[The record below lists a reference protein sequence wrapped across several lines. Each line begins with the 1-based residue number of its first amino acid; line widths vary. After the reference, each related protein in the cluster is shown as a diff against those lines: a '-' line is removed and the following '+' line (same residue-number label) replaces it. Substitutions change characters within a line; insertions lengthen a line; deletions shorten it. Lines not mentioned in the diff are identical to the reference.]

1 MKILLELQNVEVR
14 YNAVLALKGIS
25 LSIKEGEIACLIG
38 ANGSGKSTLLKSI
51 VGLKPIS
58 KGRILFNGEVI
69 SESINEEKQKSLLKL
84 LSKNRAL
91 KTNRIISKGIS
102 LVPEG
107 RGVFADLSVME
118 NLEMGAFL
126 VEDRSII
133 KHKTD
138 EIYELFPILKDR
150 RKQKAGSL
158 SGGKQ
163 QMLAVAR
170 SMMNSPHLLLLDE
183 PGLGLAP
190 LVIRDIFETIV
201 KINREENVTIFLVEQ
216 NARMALQVSSKGYVM
231 ETGNIVLEDDSKSLL
246 KNPRVKAAY
255 LGE

>member
-1 MKILLELQNVEVR
+1 MMKNILEIQNIEVL
-14 YNAVLALKGIS
+14 YNAILALKGVS

-51 VGLKPIS
+51 VGLKQIS
-58 KGRILFNGEVI
+58 KGSIVFKGELI
-69 SESINEEKQKSLLKL
+69 SGGVKGK
-84 LSKNRAL
+84 RGL
-91 KTNRIISKGIS
+91 KTDRIISKGIS

-107 RGVFADLSVME
+107 RMVFAELSVLE

-126 VEDRSII
+126 VNDKNLI
-133 KHKTD
+133 KNKTD
-138 EIYELFPILKDR
+138 EMYEIFPILKDR

-158 SGGKQ
+158 SGGEQ

-170 SMMNSPHLLLLDE
+170 SLMSSPKLLLLDE

-190 LVIRDIFETIV
+190 LVIRDIFKTIV
-201 KINREENVTIFLVEQ
+201 KINKEENVTIFLVEQ
-216 NARMALQVSSKGYVM
+216 NARMALEVSSKGYVM
-231 ETGNIVLEDDSKSLL
+231 ETGKIVLEDDSGKLL
-246 KNPRVKAAY
+246 QNPGVKAAY

>member
-158 SGGKQ
+158 SGGEQ